1 MQNRWNERDAAIH
14 TSDLELRAY
23 SSRLIGM
30 DTDLVLHG
38 GGNTSVKSV
47 HEDRFGVAHDVIW
60 VKASGY
66 DLSQMWTEGFTGVK
80 LAPLLQLAQL
90 DQLSDGDM
98 VNEVNCA
105 RIDSNAANPSIE
117 AIVHAVIPF
126 KYVDHTHANA
136 VLTISNSA
144 PDLFG
149 DIYGDDVLVL
159 PYVKPGFDLALQFR
173 DVVERGLLDKY
184 DAIILQHHG
193 VFTYADDAR
202 SAYERMIDIVS
213 RAEQALADKVGTMAK
228 PDVAALDP
236 VAIARARQ
244 AVAEAS
250 GKAVLSLPVGCVEPG
265 QVQAMAEQA
274 QHGTLT
280 PEHVIHNKPFPAVIG
295 DAPAQAVAT
304 FANAYE
310 NYVNPKQN
318 SHLTML
324 PAAPHWALFETGH
337 VRSFGPNLKRATI
350 SRDVARATVDA
361 LQAAAKLGTW
371 QGLSPDD
378 LRDLEYWELEQAK
391 LRSQKADADLAGK
404 IAVVSGAAA
413 GIGHACAHV
422 LRERGAVVVGL
433 DINSDILTSMNS
445 ADFLGIVVDL
455 TDEAQVTAAMAQVV
469 ERFGGLDIVVSN
481 AGVFETGHT
490 VETMEDA
497 VWNKTLAVNLTSHR
511 VLIKH
516 AIPYLRHG
524 IDPAIVFIGSRNV
537 AAPGAGASAYS
548 VSKAGLTQL
557 MRVLALEL
565 AGEGITVNAVHP
577 DAVFDTD
584 LWTPEAL
591 KRSADR
597 YGLTIDQYKMRN
609 LLGSEVTSRHV
620 GLAVAAFVDGTLRRT
635 TGAQM
640 PVDGG
645 NDRVI

>member
-173 DVVERGLLDKY
+173 DVVERGLLHKY

-213 RAEQALADKVGTMAK
+213 RAEQALADKVGTMAN
-228 PDVAALDP
+228 PDLAAQDP
-236 VAIARARQ
+236 LAIARARQ

-433 DINSDILTSMNS
+433 DINPDILTSMNS

-635 TGAQM
+635 TGAQV

>member
-98 VNEVNCA
+98 VNEVNCV

-173 DVVERGLLDKY
+173 DVVERGLLHKY

-202 SAYERMIDIVS
+202 SAYERMIDNVS
-213 RAEQALADKVGTMAK
+213 RAEQALADKVGTMAN
-228 PDVAALDP
+228 PDLAAQDP
-236 VAIARARQ
+236 LAIARARQ

-433 DINSDILTSMNS
+433 DINPDILTSMNS

>member
-47 HEDRFGVAHDVIW
+47 HEDRFGVAHDAIW

-66 DLSQMWTEGFTGVK
+66 DLSQMWTEGFTGLK

-173 DVVERGLLDKY
+173 DVVERGLLNKY
-184 DAIILQHHG
+184 AAIILQHHG
-193 VFTYADDAR
+193 VFTYADDAH

-213 RAEQALADKVGTMAK
+213 RAEQALADKVGTMAN
-228 PDVAALDP
+228 PDVAAQDS
-236 VAIARARQ
+236 VAIARARK

-265 QVQAMAEQA
+265 QVQVMAEQA

-295 DAPAQAVAT
+295 DAPAQAVET

-337 VRSFGPNLKRATI
+337 VRSFGANLKRATI

-433 DINSDILTSMNS
+433 DINPDILTSMNS

>member
-47 HEDRFGVAHDVIW
+47 HEDRFGVAHDAIW

-149 DIYGDDVLVL
+149 DIYGDDVLLL

-184 DAIILQHHG
+184 AAIILQHHG

-213 RAEQALADKVGTMAK
+213 RAEQALADKVGTLAD
-228 PDVAALDP
+228 PDVAAQDP

-295 DAPAQAVAT
+295 DAPAQAVET

-310 NYVNPKQN
+310 TYVNPKQN

-337 VRSFGPNLKRATI
+337 VRSFGANLKRATI

-433 DINSDILTSMNS
+433 DINPDILTSMNS

-524 IDPAIVFIGSRNV
+524 VDPAIVFIGSRNV

>member
-1 MQNRWNERDAAIH
+1 
-14 TSDLELRAY
+14 
-23 SSRLIGM
+23 
-30 DTDLVLHG
+30 
-38 GGNTSVKSV
+38 
-47 HEDRFGVAHDVIW
+47 
-60 VKASGY
+60 
-66 DLSQMWTEGFTGVK
+66 
-80 LAPLLQLAQL
+80 
-90 DQLSDGDM
+90 
-98 VNEVNCA
+98 
-105 RIDSNAANPSIE
+105 
-117 AIVHAVIPF
+117 
-126 KYVDHTHANA
+126 
-136 VLTISNSA
+136 
-144 PDLFG
+144 
-149 DIYGDDVLVL
+149 
-159 PYVKPGFDLALQFR
+159 
-173 DVVERGLLDKY
+173 
-184 DAIILQHHG
+184 
-193 VFTYADDAR
+193 
-202 SAYERMIDIVS
+202 
-213 RAEQALADKVGTMAK
+213 
-228 PDVAALDP
+228 
-236 VAIARARQ
+236 
-244 AVAEAS
+244 
-250 GKAVLSLPVGCVEPG
+250 
-265 QVQAMAEQA
+265 
-274 QHGTLT
+274 
-280 PEHVIHNKPFPAVIG
+280 
-295 DAPAQAVAT
+295 
-304 FANAYE
+304 
-310 NYVNPKQN
+310 
-318 SHLTML
+318 ML

-433 DINSDILTSMNS
+433 DINPDILTSMNS
-445 ADFLGIVVDL
+445 AEFLGIVVDL

>member
-173 DVVERGLLDKY
+173 DVVERGLLHKY

-213 RAEQALADKVGTMAK
+213 RAEQALADKVGTMPI
-228 PDVAALDP
+228 PDVAAQDP

-433 DINSDILTSMNS
+433 DINPDILTSMNS